1 MDLGQLHQP
10 VRSQRHTAVLG
21 PRTSHKGLPVVQE
34 VRAEM
39 AECGDSHL
47 IFIGAADHIEIEINT
62 AFVYHCQAF
71 QEGNFTC
78 GDGWGNK
85 GGNSGWSET

>member
-21 PRTSHKGLPVVQE
+21 PEPVTRACQWFRKW
-34 VRAEM
+34 RAEM

-62 AFVYHCQAF
+62 AFVYHCQACS
-71 QEGNFTC
+71 NSHLW
-78 GDGWGNK
+78 GWVG
-85 GGNSGWSET
+85 ETKVETVVV

>member
-1 MDLGQLHQP
+1 M
-10 VRSQRHTAVLG
+10 
-21 PRTSHKGLPVVQE
+21 PRTSYKVLPVVQE

-39 AECGDSHL
+39 VEGGDSHL
-47 IFIGAADHIEIEINT
+47 IFIGAADHVEIEINT

-78 GDGWGNK
+78 GDG
-85 GGNSGWSET
+85 

>member
-1 MDLGQLHQP
+1 M
-10 VRSQRHTAVLG
+10 
-21 PRTSHKGLPVVQE
+21 VQE

-39 AECGDSHL
+39 VEGGDSHL
-47 IFIGAADHIEIEINT
+47 IFIGAADHVEIEINT

-78 GDGWGNK
+78 GDG
-85 GGNSGWSET
+85 

>member
-1 MDLGQLHQP
+1 
-10 VRSQRHTAVLG
+10 
-21 PRTSHKGLPVVQE
+21 
-34 VRAEM
+34 M

-47 IFIGAADHIEIEINT
+47 IFIGAADHIEIEIDT

-78 GDGWGNK
+78 GDGLGEQRWKQIG
-85 GGNSGWSET
+85 